1 PLNLASRDTVGGRRA
16 ANGGIRQTA
25 RSRARRI
32 AGCKAPF
39 ARLPKGDVR
48 KGNTPLWPDAMYR
61 VTALFYPCALIHG
74 TAVFGNP
81 QPPPWPAIAACA
93 AMAGRGGGILQVAA
107 TFPNNSTA

>member
-1 PLNLASRDTVGGRRA
+1 MCRPACWNIFYPLNLASRDTVGGRRA

-48 KGNTPLWPDAMYR
+48 KSNTPL
-61 VTALFYPCALIHG
+61 
-74 TAVFGNP
+74 
-81 QPPPWPAIAACA
+81 
-93 AMAGRGGGILQVAA
+93 
-107 TFPNNSTA
+107 